1 MRILRPEFVGSRV
14 VSFGLSF
21 EIANGFPEQEA
32 QATYMPAG
40 PQLASAGVDV
50 DDETESA
57 ANATV

>member
-1 MRILRPEFVGSRV
+1 VGSRV